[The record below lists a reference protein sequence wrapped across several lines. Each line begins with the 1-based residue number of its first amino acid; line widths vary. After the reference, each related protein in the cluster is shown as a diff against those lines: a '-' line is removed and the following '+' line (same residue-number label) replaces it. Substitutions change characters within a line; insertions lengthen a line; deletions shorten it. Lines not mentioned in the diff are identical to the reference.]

1 MLALNRFGSTD
12 GPCAVRMLKAQA
24 LPASTEAGFRN
35 VITRMMLDRGLLVV
49 STPCQFTCINLVVR
63 QSDPAVRA
71 G

>member
-1 MLALNRFGSTD
+1 
-12 GPCAVRMLKAQA
+12 MLKAQA